1 MSKDIVLEMQIGDR
15 EQGPVYAQVRDQI
28 EARIRDKQ
36 LASGEQLPSPARLAQ
51 KLAVDTGEIQRAY
64 YELERSGLL
73 KKKSSKDFLGHDK
86 VTYTVN

>member
-1 MSKDIVLEMQIGDR
+1 MSKDIIMEMQIGGRD
-15 EQGPVYAQVRDQI
+15 EGPVYAQVRDQI

-36 LASGEQLPSPARLAQ
+36 LSAGEQLPSPARLAQ
-51 KLAVDTGEIQRAY
+51 KLSVDAGEIQRAY

-73 KKKSSKDFLGHDK
+73 KKKTGKDFLGHDK